1 MTCTPFPGTTIREAI
16 EKAIRMSCATGK
28 DIIINMNGVQFCVNR
43 ETKTQDAINAYLDAL
58 NKMHNAE
65 KQSKQHTR

>member
-1 MTCTPFPGTTIREAI
+1 MTYTPFSGTTIREAI

-28 DIIINMNGVQFCVNR
+28 DIIINMNGVQFRVNR
-43 ETKTQDAINAYLDAL
+43 ETKTQDAIDAYLDAL
-58 NKMHNAE
+58 NKMHNAK

>member
-1 MTCTPFPGTTIREAI
+1 MTYTPFSGTPIREAI
-16 EKAIRMSCATGK
+16 EHAIRMACATGK

-43 ETKTQDAINAYLDAL
+43 ETKTQDAINAYMDAL
-58 NKMHNAE
+58 NKIHNAE